1 MSADDLP
8 RHAFADDSGYCARCG
23 LSART
28 IANARGSIAC
38 ERVEPAPLAE
48 LPMKRQRAE
57 QERRAR
63 ELGMDDL

>member
-8 RHAFADDSGYCARCG
+8 RHRFDDTGYCRVCG
-23 LSART
+23 FSRRT
-28 IANARGSIAC
+28 IANAAKSIES
-38 ERVEPAPLAE
+38 ERVEPPRRDD
-48 LPMKRQRAE
+48 LPMQRQRAA